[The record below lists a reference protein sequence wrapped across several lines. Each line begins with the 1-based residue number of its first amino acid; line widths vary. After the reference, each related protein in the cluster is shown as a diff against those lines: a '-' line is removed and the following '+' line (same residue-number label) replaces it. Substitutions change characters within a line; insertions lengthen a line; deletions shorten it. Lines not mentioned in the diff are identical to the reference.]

1 MPIGENVPIAPL
13 TWAVSEGAIPGSG
26 SVTHRV
32 FCVTPPRV
40 HRPLLSRTPVM
51 VGSMSTGSTS
61 TAQRL
66 RQALDGPW
74 GEVREKARTQLAG
87 KEYTADPDL
96 DLPGARAR
104 VLEQMRSLA
113 ELGYAERGF
122 RRENGGTGEPGA
134 AVVGLEMLA
143 YADLSLWVKSGVQW
157 GLFGG
162 AVENLGSERH
172 REHIRRLI
180 SLDLLGCFAMTESGH
195 GSDVANLETTAT
207 YDPATEEFVIHT
219 PTPSARKDYIG
230 GAAEHA
236 RMAAVF
242 AQLRTSSGEHGV
254 HCLLV
259 PIRDEQGNDLPGV
272 TTSDCGRKGGLPGVD
287 NGRIVF
293 DQVRVPR
300 ENLLNRYADVAP
312 DGTYSSEIE
321 NPSRRFFTTLGT
333 LVRGRVS
340 VGGAAAA
347 GARVGLSIALR
358 YSLKR
363 RQFGDPDNGAE
374 TLLLDYRMHQR
385 RLLPLLAHSFALSFA
400 QNDLVRR
407 MHLVQTGQDLAAGAQ
422 RALEKRAA
430 GLKVAQTRHATR
442 AIQECREACGG
453 AGYLTENRLVTLKA
467 DTDVFTTFEGDNV
480 VLTQLVAKEILTSYA
495 DEVRDLDA
503 LGWVRF
509 AATMAGDVVRK
520 RSGVRQL
527 IQTLRDRSG
536 ESVDEGDLGRRDT
549 QLALFADRED
559 YLTRTAAHR
568 LRARAEETEPFEAF
582 NNAQDHILA
591 AGAAHIDRLILE
603 AFIEGIADIEDEEAR
618 RLAETVCDLY
628 VYSILEENSAWY
640 IMHRFISVERAK
652 AIRRGVNELV
662 DRLRPD
668 ALTLIEALGVPESM
682 LDAAMLDDASVY
694 ERQ

>member
-1 MPIGENVPIAPL
+1 MAEDIA
-13 TWAVSEGAIPGSG
+13 T
-26 SVTHRV
+26 R
-32 FCVTPPRV
+32 
-40 HRPLLSRTPVM
+40 
-51 VGSMSTGSTS
+51 TS
-61 TAQRL
+61 TTADHL
-66 RQALDGPW
+66 RAALDGPW
-74 GEVREKARTQLAG
+74 AAVREEARTQLAG
-87 KEYTADPDL
+87 DRFIGDPYL
-96 DLPGARAR
+96 DYRAARAR
-104 VLEQMRSLA
+104 VLEQMRA
-113 ELGYAERGF
+113 VATLGYAERGF
-122 RRENGGTGEPGA
+122 RREHGGTGEPGA
-134 AVVGLEMLA
+134 AVVALEMLA
-143 YADLSLWVKSGVQW
+143 YCDLSLWVKCGVQW

-162 AVENLGSERH
+162 AVENLGTERH
-172 REHIRRLI
+172 ADYVKRLI

-207 YDPATEEFVIHT
+207 YDPQAGEFVIHT

-242 AQLRTSSGEHGV
+242 AQLITQGERRGV

-259 PIRDEQGNDLPGV
+259 PIRDEHGADLPGV
-272 TTSDCGRKGGLPGVD
+272 TTSDDGLKGGLPGVD

-293 DQVRVPR
+293 DNVRVPR

-312 DGTYSSEIE
+312 DGTYSSAIE

-347 GARVGLSIALR
+347 GARVALSIAVR
-358 YSLKR
+358 YALKR
-363 RQFGDPDNGAE
+363 RQFADPDTGAE
-374 TLLLDYRMHQR
+374 TLLLDYRSHQR
-385 RLLPLLAHSFALSFA
+385 RLLPLVAKSYAYAFA

-407 MHLVQTGQDLAAGAQ
+407 MHLVQTGQDLDPGAQ

-430 GLKVAQTRHATR
+430 GLKAAQTRHATR

-480 VLTQLVAKEILTSYA
+480 VLTQLVAKELLTAYS

-527 IQTLRDRSG
+527 IQTMRDG
-536 ESVDEGDLGRRDT
+536 AKDTVDEGDLSRRPV
-549 QLALFADRED
+549 QLQLFADRED
-559 YLTRTAAHR
+559 YLLRTAAHR
-568 LRARAEETEPFEAF
+568 LRARAKDTGPFEAF
-582 NNAQDHILA
+582 DNAQDHILA
-591 AGAAHIDRLILE
+591 AGAAHIDRLVLE
-603 AFIEGIADIEDEEAR
+603 AFVEGIAGIADPAAR
-618 RLAETVCDLY
+618 DLAETVCDLF
-628 VYSILEENSAWY
+628 VYTLLEENSAWY
-640 IMHRFISVERAK
+640 IMHRFMSVERAK
-652 AIRRGVNELV
+652 AVRRGVNELV

-668 ALTLIEALGVPESM
+668 ALTLVEGLGVPEYM
-682 LDAAMLDDASVY
+682 LRAAMLDDASVY
-694 ERQ
+694 ERS

>member
-1 MPIGENVPIAPL
+1 MA
-13 TWAVSEGAIPGSG
+13 TGSG
-26 SVTHRV
+26 ST
-32 FCVTPPRV
+32 
-40 HRPLLSRTPVM
+40 
-51 VGSMSTGSTS
+51 
-61 TAQRL
+61 TAEHL
-66 RQALDGPW
+66 RAALDGPW
-74 GEVREKARTQLAG
+74 GSVREEARIQLAG
-87 KEYTADPDL
+87 QEFTGDPYL
-96 DLPGARAR
+96 DYKAARAR
-104 VLEQMRSLA
+104 VLDQMRVIA
-113 ELGYAERGF
+113 TLGYAERGF
-122 RRENGGTGEPGA
+122 RRENGGTSEPGA
-134 AVVGLEMLA
+134 AVTGLEMLA
-143 YADLSLWVKSGVQW
+143 YADLSLWVKAGVQW

-162 AVENLGSERH
+162 AVENLGTERH
-172 REHIRRLI
+172 RDYIRRLI

-207 YDPATEEFVIHT
+207 YDPETEEFVVHS

-242 AQLRTSSGEHGV
+242 AQLITNGENQGV

-259 PIRDEQGNDLPGV
+259 PIRDEQGADLPGV
-272 TTSDCGRKGGLPGVD
+272 TTSDDGLKGGLLGVD
-287 NGRIVF
+287 NGRISF
-293 DQVRVPR
+293 DHVRVPR

-347 GARVGLSIALR
+347 GARVALSIAVR
-358 YSLKR
+358 YAMKR
-363 RQFGDPDNGAE
+363 RQFADPDSGEE
-374 TLLLDYRMHQR
+374 TVLLDYRSHQR
-385 RLLPLLAHSFALSFA
+385 RLLPLLAKSYAYAFA

-407 MHLVQTGQDLAAGAQ
+407 MHLVQTGQDLEPGAQ

-453 AGYLTENRLVTLKA
+453 AGYLTENRLVTLKG

-480 VLTQLVAKEILTSYA
+480 VLTQLVAKELLTAYA
-495 DEVRDLDA
+495 DEIRDLDA

-527 IQTLRDRSG
+527 IQTLRDRG
-536 ESVDEGDLGRRDT
+536 DDGIDEGDLARRSV
-549 QLALFADRED
+549 QLQLFADRED
-559 YLTRTAAHR
+559 YLVRTAAHR
-568 LRARAEETEPFEAF
+568 LRARAEETGPFEAF

-591 AGAAHIDRLILE
+591 AGSAHIDRLVLE
-603 AFIEGIADIEDEEAR
+603 AFIEGIGDIEDPDAKA
-618 RLAETVCDLY
+618 LADDVCDLF
-628 VYSILEENSAWY
+628 VYTMLEENSAWF
-640 IMHRFISVERAK
+640 IMHRFMSVERAK
-652 AIRRGVNELV
+652 AVRRGVNELV
-662 DRLRPD
+662 DRLRPH
-668 ALTLIEALGVPESM
+668 ALTLVEAMGVPETM
-682 LDAAMLDDASVY
+682 LRAAMLDDASVY
-694 ERQ
+694 ERS

>member
-1 MPIGENVPIAPL
+1 M
-13 TWAVSEGAIPGSG
+13 TSG
-26 SVTHRV
+26 
-32 FCVTPPRV
+32 
-40 HRPLLSRTPVM
+40 
-51 VGSMSTGSTS
+51 
-61 TAQRL
+61 TATTADHL
-66 RQALDGPW
+66 RAALDGPW
-74 GEVREKARTQLAG
+74 AAVRDEARTLLAG
-87 KEYTADPDL
+87 EEFTADPHL
-96 DLPGARAR
+96 DYKAARAR
-104 VLEQMRSLA
+104 VLEQMKA
-113 ELGYAERGF
+113 IATMGFAERGF
-122 RRENGGTGEPGA
+122 RRENGGTSEPGA
-134 AVVGLEMLA
+134 AVVSLEMLA

-162 AVENLGSERH
+162 AVENLGTERH
-172 REHIRRLI
+172 RAYIERLI

-207 YDPATEEFVIHT
+207 YDPQTQEFVVHS

-242 AQLRTSSGEHGV
+242 AQLITGGENRGV

-259 PIRDEQGNDLPGV
+259 PIRDENGADLPGV
-272 TTSDCGRKGGLPGVD
+272 TTYDDGLKGGLPGVD

-293 DQVRVPR
+293 DHVRVPR

-347 GARVGLSIALR
+347 GARVALSIAVRYALR
-358 YSLKR
+358 R
-363 RQFGDPDNGAE
+363 RQFSDPDTGVE
-374 TLLLDYRMHQR
+374 TVLLDYRSHQR
-385 RLLPLLAHSFALSFA
+385 RLLPLVAKSYALAFA

-407 MHLVQTGQDLAAGAQ
+407 MHLVQTGQDLEAGAQ

-430 GLKVAQTRHATR
+430 GLKVAQTRHATS

-480 VLTQLVAKEILTSYA
+480 VLTQLVAKELLTAYA

-527 IQTLRDRSG
+527 IQNLKDRG
-536 ESVDEGDLGRRDT
+536 DDPIEEGDLSRRAV
-549 QLALFADRED
+549 QLQLFADRED
-559 YLTRTAAHR
+559 YLVRTAAHR
-568 LRARAEETEPFEAF
+568 LRARAEDTGPFEAF

-591 AGAAHIDRLILE
+591 AGSAHIDRLVLE
-603 AFIEGIADIEDEEAR
+603 AFIEGIADIEDPEAR
-618 RLAETVCDLY
+618 ELADWMCDLF
-628 VYSILEENSAWY
+628 VYTTIEENQAWY
-640 IMHRFISVERAK
+640 IMHRFMSVERAK

-662 DRLRPD
+662 DRLRPH
-668 ALTLIEALGVPESM
+668 ALTLVEAMGVPESM
-682 LDAAMLDDASVY
+682 LRAAMLDDASVFD
-694 ERQ
+694 RAQPISVPS

>member
-1 MPIGENVPIAPL
+1 MA
-13 TWAVSEGAIPGSG
+13 
-26 SVTHRV
+26 
-32 FCVTPPRV
+32 
-40 HRPLLSRTPVM
+40 
-51 VGSMSTGSTS
+51 TGTS
-61 TAQRL
+61 TTAEHL
-66 RQALDGPW
+66 RAALDGPW
-74 GEVREKARTQLAG
+74 RAVRQQARTQLAG
-87 KEYTADPDL
+87 EEFTDDPEL
-96 DLPGARAR
+96 DIHAARAR
-104 VLEQMRSLA
+104 VLDQMRVIA
-113 ELGYAERGF
+113 TMGYPERGF
-122 RRENGGTGEPGA
+122 RPENGGTGDPGG
-134 AVVGLEMLA
+134 AVIGLEMLA
-143 YADLSLWVKSGVQW
+143 YTDLSLWVKSGVQW

-162 AVENLGSERH
+162 AVENLGTERH
-172 REHIRRLI
+172 RDFIKRLI

-195 GSDVANLETTAT
+195 GSDVANVETTAT
-207 YDPATEEFVIHT
+207 YDPATQEFVVNT

-230 GAAEHA
+230 GAAVHA

-242 AQLRTSSGEHGV
+242 AQLIVGGESKGV

-259 PIRDEQGNDLPGV
+259 PIRDELGADLPGV
-272 TTSDCGRKGGLPGVD
+272 TTYDDGLKGGLPGVD

-293 DQVRVPR
+293 DQVRIPR
-300 ENLLNRYADVAP
+300 ENLLNRYADVSP

-347 GARVGLSIALR
+347 GTRVALSIAVR
-358 YSLKR
+358 YALAR
-363 RQFGDPDNGAE
+363 RQFADPDTGDE
-374 TLLLDYRMHQR
+374 TLLMDYRSHQR
-385 RLLPLLAHSFALSFA
+385 RLLPLVAKSFALAFA

-407 MHLVQTGQDLAAGAQ
+407 MDEIQRGENTEPSSQ

-430 GLKVAQTRHATR
+430 GFKVAQTRHATR

-480 VLTQLVAKEILTSYA
+480 VLTQLVAKELLTAYS

-527 IQTLRDRSG
+527 IQTLRDRND
-536 ESVDEGDLGRRDT
+536 ETVDEGDLSKRDV
-549 QLALFADRED
+549 QLQLFADRED
-559 YLTRTAAHR
+559 YLLRTAAHR
-568 LRARAEETEPFEAF
+568 LRARATDTGPFEAF

-591 AGAAHIDRLILE
+591 AGAAHIDRLVLE
-603 AFIEGIADIEDEEAR
+603 AFVDGIAEIEDPDAKA
-618 RLAETVCDLY
+618 LAETVCDLY
-628 VYSILEENSAWY
+628 VYASLEENLAWY
-640 IMHRFISVERAK
+640 IMHRFMSVERAK
-652 AIRRGVNELV
+652 AVRRGVNELV

-668 ALTLIEALGVPESM
+668 ALTLVEAMGVPETM
-682 LDAAMLDDASVY
+682 LRADMLHDASVFD
-694 ERQ
+694 RR

>member
-1 MPIGENVPIAPL
+1 MD
-13 TWAVSEGAIPGSG
+13 
-26 SVTHRV
+26 
-32 FCVTPPRV
+32 
-40 HRPLLSRTPVM
+40 
-51 VGSMSTGSTS
+51 TGSSS
-61 TAQRL
+61 TADHL
-66 RQALDGPW
+66 RAALDGPW
-74 GEVREKARTQLAG
+74 GDVREEARKQLAG
-87 KEYTADPDL
+87 DEFAGDPHL
-96 DLPGARAR
+96 DYKAARAR
-104 VLEQMRSLA
+104 VLEQMRTISTM
-113 ELGYAERGF
+113 GIAERGF

-134 AVVGLEMLA
+134 AVTGLEMLA
-143 YADLSLWVKSGVQW
+143 YADLSLWVKAGVQW

-162 AVENLGSERH
+162 AVENLGTERH
-172 REHIRRLI
+172 REYIERLI

-195 GSDVANLETTAT
+195 GSDVANIETTAT
-207 YDPATEEFVIHT
+207 YDPATDEFVIHS

-242 AQLRTSSGEHGV
+242 AQLVTDGENKGV

-259 PIRDEQGNDLPGV
+259 PIRDEQGADLPGV
-272 TTSDCGRKGGLPGVD
+272 TTYDDGLKGGLPGVD

-312 DGTYSSEIE
+312 DGSYTSDIE

-347 GARVGLSIALR
+347 GARVALSIAVR
-358 YSLKR
+358 YALAR
-363 RQFGDPDNGAE
+363 RQFSDPDTGEE
-374 TLLLDYRMHQR
+374 TLLMDYRSHQR
-385 RLLPLLAHSFALSFA
+385 RLFPLIARSFALAFA

-407 MHLVQTGQDLAAGAQ
+407 MHLVQTGQNLDPEAQ
-422 RALEKRAA
+422 RSLEKRAA

-480 VLTQLVAKEILTSYA
+480 VLTQLVAKELLTSYA

-520 RSGVRQL
+520 RSGVRQM
-527 IQTLRDRSG
+527 IQTMRDRND
-536 ESVDEGDLGRRDT
+536 ESVDEGDLSRRSV
-549 QLALFADRED
+549 QLQLFADRED
-559 YLTRTAAHR
+559 YLVRTAAHR
-568 LRARAEETEPFEAF
+568 LRARAKETGPFEAF

-591 AGAAHIDRLILE
+591 AGTAHIDRLVLE
-603 AFIEGIADIEDEEAR
+603 AFIDGLADIEDDDAR
-618 RLAETVCDLY
+618 HLAEAVCDLF
-628 VYSILEENSAWY
+628 VYSLVEEHSAWF
-640 IMHRFISVERAK
+640 IMHRFMSVERAK
-652 AIRRGVNELV
+652 AVRRGVNELV

-668 ALTLIEALGVPESM
+668 ALTLVEAMGVPESM
-682 LDAAMLDDASVY
+682 LRAAMLDDASVY
-694 ERQ
+694 DRR